1 MQKVIGLV
9 GYVNKTDFVIN
20 LAKTFMICNK
30 NILVVDGTI
39 ESRLKYTIPALE
51 TKEKAY
57 VTQYDGIDFAVGF
70 KNMHEVENYTCKNGI
85 NIGLYDYI
93 LIDIDNGDSY
103 DGMRARG
110 YDKIYFFVEHTNIS
124 IARNTELLKT
134 LLIFKP
140 LDKNLA
146 LTKVLFRYYIT
157 RASETYYENKLNNF
171 PIDWSEGSYDLQ
183 YDDMDRIADI
193 ESQQSSIIQ
202 VNKHTK
208 RFVSVIADMVAE
220 MEEGLTSGEVR
231 KKVKEYIRRGV

>member
-30 NILVVDGTI
+30 NVLVVDSTI
-39 ESRLKYTIPALE
+39 ENRMQYTIPALE
-51 TKEKAY
+51 TKEKSY

-70 KNMHEVENYTCKNGI
+70 KNMHDIENYICKSGL

-93 LIDIDNGDSY
+93 LIDIDNGDGY
-103 DGMRARG
+103 DGMRTRG
-110 YDKIYFFVEHTNIS
+110 YDKLYFFVEHTNIS
-124 IARNTELLKT
+124 VAKNTELLKT
-134 LLIFKP
+134 LLIYKP

-146 LTKVLFRYYIT
+146 LTRVLFRYYMT

-171 PIDWSEGSYDLQ
+171 PIDWDEGSYDMP
-183 YDDMDRIADI
+183 YDDVDRIADI
-193 ESQQSSIIQ
+193 ESQQSGMIQ

-208 RFVSVIADMVAE
+208 TFISVISDIVAE
-220 MEEGLTSGEVR
+220 VQEGVNSGEVR
-231 KKVKEYIRRGV
+231 KKIKEYNRRGL

>member
-30 NILVVDGTI
+30 SVLVIDGTA
-39 ESRLKYTIPALE
+39 ESRFKYTIPALE

-70 KNMHEVENYTCKNGI
+70 KNMHDVENYICKNEL

-93 LIDIDNGDSY
+93 LIDTDNGDSY
-103 DGMRARG
+103 EGMRARG
-110 YDKIYFFVEHTNIS
+110 YDKTYFFVEYTNMS
-124 IARNTELLKT
+124 IAKNTELLKT
-134 LLIFKP
+134 LLIYKP

-146 LTKVLFRYYIT
+146 LTRVLFRYYVT
-157 RASETYYENKLNNF
+157 RASEKYYENKLIGF
-171 PIDWSEGSYDLQ
+171 PIDWNENAYDMP
-183 YDDMDRIADI
+183 YDDVDRIADI
-193 ESQQSSIIQ
+193 ESQQSGLIQ

-208 RFVSVIADMVAE
+208 TFISIISDMVSE
-220 MEEGLTSGEVR
+220 MEEGLNSGEVR
-231 KKVKEYIRRGV
+231 KKIKEYVRRGI